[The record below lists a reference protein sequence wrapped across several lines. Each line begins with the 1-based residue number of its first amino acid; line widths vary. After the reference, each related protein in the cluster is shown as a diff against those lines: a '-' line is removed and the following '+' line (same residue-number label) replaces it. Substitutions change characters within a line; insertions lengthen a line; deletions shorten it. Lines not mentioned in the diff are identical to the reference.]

1 MSTLRIR
8 DTDMLEKSKRV
19 VNKFSRIKN
28 KSRISTQRKINVK
41 IRRVKR
47 KWNNLF
53 CYITLLNT
61 TSLFF
66 TVLELSNCVGFKW
79 IHEDNV
85 QVTPSEHLQ
94 PTDKVFRWGVIGYDR
109 GKATQRSIKKSRTPL
124 PPSSIREL

>member
-47 KWNNLF
+47 K
-53 CYITLLNT
+53 
-61 TSLFF
+61 
-66 TVLELSNCVGFKW
+66 
-79 IHEDNV
+79 
-85 QVTPSEHLQ
+85 
-94 PTDKVFRWGVIGYDR
+94 
-109 GKATQRSIKKSRTPL
+109 
-124 PPSSIREL
+124 